1 MGYVLVELAVGSSL
15 IAGIGGG
22 VYLGVD
28 YLRGEHTAVASAPER
43 PTPPAEL
50 LPAPTPPPPLV
61 EPIVPTPTVVP
72 AEPKAEPT
80 GWAFDP
86 AWTFMDRPDA
96 DLMQPLL
103 TGEVAKVKFNRGGS
117 SLSLRIEFADG
128 SRAAFKPDQI
138 NFQTIP
144 RKEIA
149 AYRISRLLGIYAV
162 PPAAPR
168 KFPRSV
174 LVDKLEPGNKELA
187 PRLTAETKVDDEG
200 YVFGEVSYWIPKIED
215 FSLGGFKID
224 SVDGMV
230 TWKRFLQIGNK
241 KIPPGVEP
249 LLPQL
254 STMLVFDYLINNS
267 DRWSGSNAKGS
278 PDGKMLYYMDN
289 TLAFGPEKEGHTR
302 VRIYLERSKKFS
314 KTLVAA
320 IRKLDEKA
328 LRMAVTTNTAPYPRL
343 LTDAEIRAVVH
354 RKQRF
359 LEYVDALIQE
369 HGEDVVLPY
378 P

>member
-15 IAGIGGG
+15 IAGAFGG

-28 YLRGEHTAVASAPER
+28 YLRGRHTAIAAREAE
-43 PTPPAEL
+43 PPPSEL
-50 LPAPTPPPPLV
+50 LPAVVPPPPLV
-61 EPIVPTPTVVP
+61 EPIETPRPTPSSD
-72 AEPKAEPT
+72 

-86 AWTFMDRPDA
+86 SWTFMGKSDA
-96 DLMQPLL
+96 ELMAPLM

-117 SLSLRIEFADG
+117 SLSLRLEFADG
-128 SRAAFKPDQI
+128 TRAAFKPDQT

-149 AYRISRLLGIYAV
+149 AYRIARLLGIDRV
-162 PPAAPR
+162 PPASAR
-168 KFPRSV
+168 KFLRSD
-174 LVDKLEPGNKELA
+174 LAQKLEPAARELL
-187 PRLTAETKVDDEG
+187 PRLLAETKIDEDG
-200 YVFGEVSYWIPKIED
+200 YVVGELSYWIPKIED

-230 TWKRFLQIGNK
+230 TWKRFLSATGK
-241 KIPPGVEP
+241 PPPAAVEP

-278 PDGKMLYYMDN
+278 PDGKVLFYMDN
-289 TLAFGPEKEGHTR
+289 TLSFGPEKEGHTR
-302 VRIYLERSKKFS
+302 VRIYLERSQKFS
-314 KTLVAA
+314 RALIEALRA
-320 IRKLDEKA
+320 LDEAK
-328 LRMAVTTNTAPYPRL
+328 LRFAVSTNTAPYPRL
-343 LTDAEIRAVVH
+343 LTDAEIRAVLH
-354 RKQRF
+354 RRERF
-359 LEYVDALIQE
+359 LAHVQTLIE
-369 HGEDVVLPY
+369 THGEDVVLAY